1 MTIKK
6 NKKKNTFLNNID
18 LDDLTFPYTKE
29 LDNILLSYSFDDI
42 DVLKKEEILYE
53 QFYVKNN
60 KYVE

>member
-1 MTIKK
+1 MTIEK
-6 NKKKNTFLNNID
+6 NTKKNTFLNNKD
-18 LDDLTFPYTKE
+18 LDNLTFPYTKE